1 MATAL
6 PPTNWLH
13 VDFGDEP
20 PPVLSTLSSCLTL
33 SDVQCD
39 DYVRLVAADI
49 SLDDDDEPSAKLK
62 VFRGLKLKQEQP
74 LPGIPTAIESLY
86 IDESESK
93 TPGKQ
98 DNGVCKDS
106 NVNSFYFPVIAV
118 AIAESV
124 LFYRHLKPYFKYT
137 VPALDADELEQE
149 LWRKMPVMKPETHD
163 ELLQLLNDVDHALLS
178 RKTQRLLQLS
188 GEERE
193 VSCLYC

>member
-6 PPTNWLH
+6 SPTNWLH

-93 TPGKQ
+93 TPGEY
-98 DNGVCKDS
+98 DYGVCKD
-106 NVNSFYFPVIAV
+106 
-118 AIAESV
+118 
-124 LFYRHLKPYFKYT
+124 
-137 VPALDADELEQE
+137 
-149 LWRKMPVMKPETHD
+149 
-163 ELLQLLNDVDHALLS
+163 
-178 RKTQRLLQLS
+178 
-188 GEERE
+188 
-193 VSCLYC
+193 